1 MKKDVR
7 QIRKNIAKRKKEH
20 PLSHSVP
27 DKQVVAPFPQEEEKH
42 GYLPFIPS
50 QGQGTSPSSRR
61 ESFAVT
67 LILKGILA
75 GVLFFGVSMIHQ
87 LDADWVE
94 RPKQWTTQAFSEEF
108 PFASVNA
115 WYQNKFGSPLA
126 MVPNQEETE
135 ELPAVLP
142 VNGTVSQSFQSN
154 GEAIR
159 IAANEKSEVV
169 AVEDGTVIFAGKKS
183 DTGKTVIVQHAD
195 RSKSIYGYLT
205 DIDVYQYQFIGD
217 NHVIGQFDP
226 VEGEKQDIYFAIQKN
241 NQYLDPVQVM
251 QVDEQP

>member
-7 QIRKNIAKRKKEH
+7 QIRKNIAKRKREH
-20 PLSHSVP
+20 PLNQSLP
-27 DKQVVAPFPQEEEKH
+27 DKQAVTPFPQEEEKH
-42 GYLPFIPS
+42 GYLPFTPS
-50 QGQGTSPSSRR
+50 QGTSPGTRK
-61 ESFAVT
+61 ESFAAS
-67 LILKGILA
+67 LMLKGILA

-87 LDADWVE
+87 LEASWSE
-94 RPKQWTTQAFSEEF
+94 RPKQWTTEAFTEEF

-115 WYQNKFGSPLA
+115 WYQSKFGNPLA
-126 MVPNQEETE
+126 MVPDQEETE

-142 VNGTVSQSFQSN
+142 VNGTVSQSFQST

-159 IAANEKSEVV
+159 IAADEKSEVV
-169 AVEDGTVIFAGKKS
+169 AVKDGTVIFAGNKP

-205 DIDVYQYQFIGD
+205 NIDVYQYQFIGD

-226 VEGEKQDIYFAIQKN
+226 VKGEKQDIYFAIQKN
-241 NQYLDPVQVM
+241 NQFLDPVQVM
-251 QVDEQP
+251 QVDEQS

>member
-7 QIRKNIAKRKKEH
+7 QIRKNIAKRKREH
-20 PLSHSVP
+20 PLNHSVP
-27 DKQVVAPFPQEEEKH
+27 DKQLTTSFPHEEEKH
-42 GYLPFIPS
+42 GYLPPFTSPH
-50 QGQGTSPSSRR
+50 GTSPRKD
-61 ESFAVT
+61 SFAAAF
-67 LILKGILA
+67 IMKGISA
-75 GVLFFGVSMIHQ
+75 GVLFFGVSLIHQ
-87 LDADWVE
+87 LDAGWVE
-94 RPKQWTTQAFSEEF
+94 QPKKWTTQAFSEEF

-115 WYQNKFGSPLA
+115 WYQDKFGSPLA
-126 MVPNQEETE
+126 MVPTQETE

-142 VNGTVSQSFQSN
+142 VNGTVSQSFQTN

-159 IAANEKSEVV
+159 IAANEKSKVV
-169 AVEDGTVIFAGKKS
+169 AVKDGTVIFAGNKS

-226 VEGEKQDIYFAIQKN
+226 SEGEKQDIYFAIQKN